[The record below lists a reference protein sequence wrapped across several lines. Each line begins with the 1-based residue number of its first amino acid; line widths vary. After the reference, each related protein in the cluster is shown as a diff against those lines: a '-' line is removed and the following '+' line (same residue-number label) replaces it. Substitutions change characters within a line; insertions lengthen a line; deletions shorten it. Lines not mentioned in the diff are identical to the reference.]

1 MDYFTLKIG
10 DIVESTQGRDLG
22 TRYLVVGIDEKK
34 GYCSLI
40 NGKLKPIENPKIK
53 NSKHLIYIGSAPE
66 LIKRLSKNITNCELS
81 KLIEKFNT
89 NKE

>member
-1 MDYFTLKIG
+1 MEIFKLQIG

-22 TRYLVVGIDEKK
+22 CRYVVIDINKK

-40 NGKLKPIENPKIK
+40 NGKLRTMDKPKIK
-53 NSKHLIYIGSAPE
+53 NPIHLSYVGSYPE
-66 LIKRLSKNITNCELS
+66 LIERMNQPITNHELN
-81 KLIEKFNT
+81 KLIEKFNA

>member
-1 MDYFTLKIG
+1 MEYFELKVG

-22 TRYLVVGIDEKK
+22 TRYLVIGIDKK

-40 NGKLKPIENPKIK
+40 NGKLKPIENPKTK
-53 NSKHLIYIGSAPE
+53 NAKHLIYLGSAPE
-66 LIKRLSKNITNCELS
+66 IFERLNNQITNHELQ

-89 NKE
+89 VKE